1 MKRKTILFI
10 LVALLAHAASALEIR
25 AAQGTAA
32 SAAASSPSPTPPPQE
47 AAEQPPV
54 LKVSDVKASDS
65 LPATAV
71 APGTSAT
78 PKPVSKAANTLVL
91 PPEKAAPVRV
101 VRFERAPLIDG
112 KLDEEVWKTAARL
125 TDFYQIQPG
134 DNIAPSR
141 TTEAWLGYD
150 AKFLYLAVHA
160 RDEPDKVRATVA
172 RRDNVFGEDNVRIF
186 LDTFNDQRKAY
197 VLGFNPLGVQQDGVL
212 TEGQGTDFSVD
223 IVMESKGVLTSDG
236 WTLEVAI
243 PFKSLR
249 YEAGK
254 GKLWGFHLWRNIDRF
269 NDEID
274 SWMPLS
280 RDKSGTLNQAGHLT
294 GLEGI
299 STERT
304 LELIPSLTLS
314 ETGKR
319 VRTIRPSVLER
330 RPGLLDPGR
339 FVNQPIELDPGISA
353 KFGLTPTVTLDFAYN
368 PDFAQVEAD
377 ATVVTANQRF
387 PIFFEEK
394 RPFFL
399 EGIEIFRT
407 DIAAVHTRTIV
418 DPDMAVK
425 LTGKRGRNTFGLLV
439 ASDNAPGNFTE
450 EERETHFDSLQA
462 LRAPREAGES
472 ETNYLAR
479 LEEARL
485 GEHQFNRV
493 ADKNATIA
501 VLRLKRDVG
510 SESSVGLLATS
521 YNFVER
527 HNQLGGFDARFR
539 LNKQTTLN
547 MQALGTH
554 SRRFFYDPDL
564 DQTIYRNGNGFAYAY
579 ELDKSGRHFGFNLN
593 GVGRTR
599 DYRADVGFTRRTNTN
614 NHNFIVS
621 YNSEPKPKARIVS
634 WRMFNYL
641 GGNHDW
647 QGNLQ
652 NWNDEFQ
659 FGMNFQRQTFFSVG
673 YNGGYERV
681 FESEFGPNRTTVRAG
696 AFAGDNSERGSVLK
710 NVFAYG
716 GSTPNKKISFFQ
728 FFGYR
733 WGQLDFDFG
742 NGAKYPRVSPTALA
756 RGQDAPLDPGAA
768 NLLQYSLDVTYK
780 PTSALN
786 SSLSYTKNRLTRRD
800 TGLVAFDTNIVS
812 LRTTY
817 QFTRFTYLRAR
828 VDYDTLAAN
837 ARGQFLLGWTPN
849 PGTAFYAGYNDDL
862 NRDGFNRFTGQLEPG
877 FRRNGRTFFVKMSY
891 LFRKSF

>member
-1 MKRKTILFI
+1 MKQKLLTFI
-10 LVALLAHAASALEIR
+10 LIALFSLSAR
-25 AAQGTAA
+25 AQAP
-32 SAAASSPSPTPPPQE
+32 SPSASSTPTPEPQ
-47 AAEQPPV
+47 PSV
-54 LKVSDVKASDS
+54 VKVSDVKTSDA
-65 LPATAV
+65 LPV
-71 APGTSAT
+71 APVAAA
-78 PKPVSKAANTLVL
+78 PKTAAPKTAKTKNASVVL

-101 VRFERAPLIDG
+101 ARFERAPVIDG
-112 KLDEEVWKTAARL
+112 KLDDEVWKSAVAL
-125 TDFYQIQPG
+125 KDFYQIQPG
-134 DNIAPSR
+134 DNTAASKP
-141 TTEAWLGYD
+141 TEAWLGYD
-150 AKFLYLAVHA
+150 AKFLYFAVRA
-160 RDEPDKVRATVA
+160 YDEPDKVRASVA
-172 RRDNVFGEDNVRIF
+172 QRDNVFGEDNVRFF

-197 VLGFNPLGVQQDGVL
+197 VLGFNPLGVQQDGVM

-223 IVMESKGVLTSDG
+223 IVMESKGMITSDG

-254 GKLWGFHLWRNIDRF
+254 GKLWGFHMWRNIDRL

-274 SWMPLS
+274 SWMPIS
-280 RDKSGTLNQAGHLT
+280 RDKSGTLNQAGHIT
-294 GLEGI
+294 GLEGV
-299 STERT
+299 STERS
-304 LELIPSLTLS
+304 LELIPSFTIS

-319 VRTIRPSVLER
+319 VRTIAPSTLNR
-330 RPGLLDPGR
+330 TPNLLDPGR
-339 FVNQPIELDPGISA
+339 FVNQPIKLEPGLSA
-353 KFGLTPTVTLDFAYN
+353 KLGITPTVTLDFALN

-407 DIAAVHTRTIV
+407 QIAAVHTRAIV

-439 ASDNAPGNFTE
+439 ASDNAPGNFSE
-450 EERETHFDSLQA
+450 EEREAKRDEITSEPDP
-462 LRAPREAGES
+462 LRRLAIEAD
-472 ETNYLAR
+472 
-479 LEEARL
+479 
-485 GEHQFNRV
+485 FNRFL
-493 ADKNATIA
+493 DKNALVG
-501 VLRLKRDVG
+501 VLRLKRDIG
-510 SESSVGLLATS
+510 RENSIGLLATS

-527 HNQLGGFDARFR
+527 HNQLGGFDGRFR
-539 LNKQTTLN
+539 LDKQTTFEF
-547 MQALGTH
+547 QVLGTH
-554 SRRFFYDPDL
+554 SRRFFYDADL
-564 DQTIYRNGNGFAYAY
+564 DQSLYRNGNGFVYAY
-579 ELDKSGRHFGFNLN
+579 NLDKSGRHFGVNLN

-614 NHNFIVS
+614 NHNLNLS
-621 YNSEPKPKARIVS
+621 YNSEPKPKAKIVS
-634 WRMFNYL
+634 FSLYNYI

-659 FGMNFQRQTFFSVG
+659 FGLNFQRQTYFRVG

-681 FESEFGPNRTTVRAG
+681 FESEFGANRTATRAG
-696 AFAGDNSERGSVLK
+696 AFAGENSERGAYLK

-716 GSTPNKKISFFQ
+716 ASTVNKQISFFT

-733 WGQLDFDFG
+733 WGQLDYDFG
-742 NGAKYPRVSPTALA
+742 NSPKYPRVSPAALA
-756 RGQDAPLDPGAA
+756 DPDAPLDPGAG
-768 NLLQYSLDVTYK
+768 NLLQYELNLEYK

-786 SSLSYTKNRLTRRD
+786 SSLTFIKNRMTRRD
-800 TGLVAFDTNIVS
+800 TGLTAFDTNIIT

-817 QFTRFTYLRAR
+817 QFTRFVSLRAR
-828 VDYDTLAAN
+828 VDYDSLASN

-862 NRDGFNRFTGQLEPG
+862 NRSGYNRFTGQLEPG
-877 FRRNGRTFFVKMSY
+877 FRRNGRTFFIKMSY
-891 LFRKSF
+891 LFRRSF

>member
-1 MKRKTILFI
+1 MKQKLSTFVLIVFFSLAARAQEPAPASSSTPTPEPSPVVVKVADVKTSDALP
-10 LVALLAHAASALEIR
+10 VAAP
-25 AAQGTAA
+25 
-32 SAAASSPSPTPPPQE
+32 AAA
-47 AAEQPPV
+47 
-54 LKVSDVKASDS
+54 K
-65 LPATAV
+65 V
-71 APGTSAT
+71 APKTTKG
-78 PKPVSKAANTLVL
+78 ANVIL

-101 VRFERAPLIDG
+101 ARFERAPTIDG
-112 KLDEEVWKTAARL
+112 KLDDEVWKSAVAL
-125 TDFYQIQPG
+125 KDFYQIQPG
-134 DNIAPSR
+134 DNIAASKA
-141 TTEAWLGYD
+141 TEAFIGYD
-150 AKFLYLAVHA
+150 AKFLYFAVRA
-160 RDEPDKVRATVA
+160 YDEPDKVRATVA
-172 RRDNVFGEDNVRIF
+172 QRDNVFGEDNVRLF

-223 IVMESKGVLTSDG
+223 IVMESKGVLTTDG

-254 GKLWGFHLWRNIDRF
+254 DKLWGFHLWRNIDRF

-274 SWMPLS
+274 SWMPIS
-280 RDKSGTLNQAGHLT
+280 RDKSGTLNQAGHLA
-294 GLEGI
+294 GLEGV
-299 STERT
+299 STERS
-304 LELIPSLTLS
+304 LELIPSFTIS

-319 VRTIRPSVLER
+319 VRTIAPSALNR
-330 RPGLLDPGR
+330 TPNLLDPGR
-339 FVNQPIELDPGISA
+339 FVNQPIELDPGLSA
-353 KFGLTPTVTLDFAYN
+353 KFGLTPTVTLDFALN

-407 DIAAVHTRTIV
+407 QIAAVHTRAIV

-439 ASDNAPGNFTE
+439 ASDNAPGNFSE
-450 EERETHFDSLQA
+450 EEREEKLDELQT
-462 LRAPREAGES
+462 LRAPRGTGES
-472 ETNYLAR
+472 ESDYLAR
-479 LEEARL
+479 LESARQN
-485 GEHQFNRV
+485 EFQFRRFL
-493 ADKNATIA
+493 DKNATVA

-510 SESSVGLLATS
+510 RENSVGLLATS

-527 HNQLGGFDARFR
+527 HNQLGGFDGRFR
-539 LNKQTTLN
+539 LDKQTTFEF
-547 MQALGTH
+547 QVLGTH
-554 SRRFFYDPDL
+554 SRRLFYDADL
-564 DQTIYRNGNGFAYAY
+564 DRTHYRNGNGLVYAY
-579 ELDKSGRHFGFNLN
+579 NLDKSGRRFGFNLN

-614 NHNFIVS
+614 NHNLNLS
-621 YNSEPKPKARIVS
+621 YNSEPKPKAKIVS
-634 WRMFNYL
+634 VSLYNYI

-659 FGMNFQRQTFFSVG
+659 FGLNFQRQTFFRVG

-681 FESEFGPNRTTVRAG
+681 FESEFGANRTATRAG
-696 AFAGDNSERGSVLK
+696 AFAGENSERGAYLK

-716 GSTPNKKISFFQ
+716 ASTVNKQIYFFT

-733 WGQLDFDFG
+733 WGQLDYDFG
-742 NGAKYPRVSPTALA
+742 NLPKYPRVSPAALA
-756 RGQDAPLDPGAA
+756 DPDAPLDPGAG
-768 NLLQYSLDVTYK
+768 NLLQYELNLDYK
-780 PTSALN
+780 PTSALS
-786 SSLSYTKNRLTRRD
+786 SSLTYIKNRMTRRD
-800 TGLVAFDTNIVS
+800 TRLVAFDTNIVT

-817 QFTRFTYLRAR
+817 QFTRFISLRAR
-828 VDYDTLAAN
+828 VDYDSLAAN

-862 NRDGFNRFTGQLEPG
+862 NRSGYNRFTGQLEPG
-877 FRRNGRTFFVKMSY
+877 F
-891 LFRKSF
+891 